1 MSRLVSV
8 SPEYRV
14 AGGGPRTRGQ
24 GPGHGLAAG
33 DSLLQGEQRGLDPL
47 LGPREHGV
55 PGLSAGKSDDQI
67 MTNTPRDLPDAGVH
81 SAGAEL
87 LYLGAGAE
95 LLAWPELALAGAA
108 DLLQELHRDREDV
121 ARAA

>member
-1 MSRLVSV
+1 M

-14 AGGGPRTRGQ
+14 AGGGACTWGQ

-33 DSLLQGEQRGLDPL
+33 DSLLQGEQRGLDPF

-67 MTNTPRDLPDAGVH
+67 MTNTPRDLPDTGVH
-81 SAGAEL
+81 RAGAEL

>member
-1 MSRLVSV
+1 M

-14 AGGGPRTRGQ
+14 AGGGARTRGQ

-33 DSLLQGEQRGLDPL
+33 DALLQGEQRGLDPF

-67 MTNTPRDLPDAGVH
+67 ITNTPRVLPDSGVQ

-95 LLAWPELALAGAA
+95 LLAGPELAGLAGAA
-108 DLLQELHRDREDV
+108 DLLQELHRDGEDV
-121 ARAA
+121 TRAS